1 MKGSHRLTMG
11 LGHTHV
17 SRGKIDGD
25 TKWLAL
31 ASWSFNYDYWLSNK
45 FAIGLQSDLILE
57 TFIIENNSNEF
68 IERKYPFTL
77 VPVAVYKTGKHFS
90 LLGGVGMEFSEGHN
104 LFLTRIGMEYGF
116 HLPKNWEVG
125 AALVWDG
132 KWNYYN
138 SWGLAFTVS
147 KIWSKKGIH

>member
-1 MKGSHRLTMG
+1 MARSLKTEYLIDVKIFLSVALILLHVCAFAQHTKVESEGHTNSAYGMKGSHRLTMG
-11 LGHTHV
+11 LCHTHV

-31 ASWSFNYDYWLSNK
+31 ASWSFNYDYLLSKK

-57 TFIIENNSNEF
+57 TFIIENSSNEF

-90 LLGGVGMEFSEGHN
+90 LLGGG
-104 LFLTRIGMEYGF
+104 YGIF
-116 HLPKNWEVG
+116 RR
-125 AALVWDG
+125 
-132 KWNYYN
+132 
-138 SWGLAFTVS
+138 T
-147 KIWSKKGIH
+147 